1 MKPKSKSPKKMKLAL
16 KEPSTAVRPR
26 VDPLAAVALGL
37 SSKIRALGLR
47 RVPQVLDALHELL
60 EGSDAVARATRT
72 RLQMHLIKIS
82 DKLIGE
88 PPHKSNDSDLLTTE
102 QAAQLMGHSRPY
114 VAMLIDA
121 NKLKGA
127 SVSEGGHRRVPR
139 SSVLAWIKKANLK
152 NNATDS
158 DYKAAASSAGM
169 YEISEEQF
177 VKITTKGKSAR

>member
-37 SSKIRALGLR
+37 VSKIPSLGLR
-47 RVPQVLDALHELL
+47 RMPQVLDALHEVL
-60 EGSDAVARATRT
+60 EGSDTIARATRT

-82 DKLIGE
+82 DKLITE
-88 PPHKSNDSDLLTTE
+88 PGHKSDDADLLTTE

-114 VAMLIDA
+114 VAMLIDS

-127 SVSEGGHRRVPR
+127 SVSAGGHRRVPR

-152 NNATDS
+152 TKVVDTD
-158 DYKAAASSAGM
+158 YRTAASNAGM
-169 YEISEEQF
+169 YDITEEQF
-177 VKITTKGKSAR
+177 VKITTKGKRGR